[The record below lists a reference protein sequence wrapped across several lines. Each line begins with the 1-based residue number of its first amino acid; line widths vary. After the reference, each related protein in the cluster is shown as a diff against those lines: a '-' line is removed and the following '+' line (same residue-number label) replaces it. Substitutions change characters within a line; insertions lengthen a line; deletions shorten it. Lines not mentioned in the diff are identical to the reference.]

1 MISGIDLR
9 ARCPTLWRNCGPMS
23 PLPYSR
29 VASGKYLRQELD
41 ERAIGIMYDMVEECL
56 VENKR
61 ELIEY
66 GHLRY
71 PP

>member
-1 MISGIDLR
+1 
-9 ARCPTLWRNCGPMS
+9 MS